1 VDQPD
6 GKAVEDVSFGGF
18 HHLNFWDLARFDLV
32 PSPNSPPPRQTPSN
46 HSPPWVPSSTTQQ
59 KKNFWITNQD
69 SKECHAKE
77 LTGKMPA
84 VWDWLEKADFA
95 HNRTEG
101 GETFDVW
108 RYHTGGVTLEL
119 AVPAKEPNRPVEF
132 SRRSAHDHY
141 RLYVQEF
148 RPEKPNSS
156 LFDVPKECEGRSTF
170 EPVHIN

>member
-18 HHLNFWDLARFDLV
+18 HHLNIWDLARFDLV
-32 PSPNSPPPRQTPSN
+32 PSPNSPPPPST
-46 HSPPWVPSSTTQQ
+46 HTDHHHCRRPQQ
-59 KKNFWITNQD
+59 KKNFWIVHQER
-69 SKECHAKE
+69 KECHSKE

-108 RYHTGGVTLEL
+108 RYHIGGVTLEL
-119 AVPAKEPNRPVEF
+119 AVAAKEPNRPVEF

-148 RPEKPNSS
+148 RPEKPHSS

>member
-1 VDQPD
+1 
-6 GKAVEDVSFGGF
+6 
-18 HHLNFWDLARFDLV
+18 
-32 PSPNSPPPRQTPSN
+32 
-46 HSPPWVPSSTTQQ
+46 
-59 KKNFWITNQD
+59 
-69 SKECHAKE
+69 
-77 LTGKMPA
+77 MPA

-108 RYHTGGVTLEL
+108 RYHIGGVTLEL
-119 AVPAKEPNRPVEF
+119 AVAAKEPNRPVEF

-148 RPEKPNSS
+148 RPEKPHSS